1 VTWFRIRRLLKP
13 FDLQTLL
20 FVFVFITVLFLVVYP
35 IILVVMNSF
44 QSSPPGV
51 RESWLWTAGTPLYQS
66 RACAD
71 LSTIL

>member
-1 VTWFRIRRLLKP
+1 VTWFHMRRLLKA

-20 FVFVFITVLFLVVYP
+20 FVFVFITVLLLVLYP
-35 IILVVMNSF
+35 IILVVMNSCR
-44 QSSPPGV
+44 SAPRGIP
-51 RESWLWTAGTPLYQS
+51 ESWLWTAGAPLYQS